1 MSIKSTPDGYM
12 VDIRPQGRSGKRI
25 RKSFKTKG
33 EALQFEK
40 WVIAT
45 HHNKNWIDKP
55 RDTRYLT
62 ELIELWYHYH
72 GRTLKSGKADLKRLH
87 TLAKDFGNP
96 KAYQVTINLFVNYR
110 AGELA
115 KGNKAT
121 TVNRTQAQLGSV
133 FTVLIKANEFHHE
146 HPLKGLSK
154 LKIQT
159 CEMGFL
165 SREEITILLDNLS
178 GDMLKVAK
186 LCLSTGARWSE
197 AINLKG
203 SSLVNERVIFYD
215 TKNGSNRTVPV
226 SSELFQEL
234 YNGKNGKLFN
244 QCYDEFYNIIKS
256 LNFDLPR
263 GQATHVL
270 RHSFASHFMM
280 NGGNILTLQ
289 KILGHATVL
298 QTMTYAHLAPD
309 YLQDAV
315 KFNPLST
322 NCP

>member
-1 MSIKSTPDGYM
+1 MSIKTVPNGYM
-12 VDIRPQGRSGKRI
+12 VDSRPQGRNGRRI

-45 HHNKNWIDKP
+45 QNSKDWKDSP

-87 TLAKDFGNP
+87 TLDKDLGYP
-96 KAYQVTINLFVNYR
+96 RVYQVTINLFVNYR

-133 FTVLIKANEFHHE
+133 FTVLIKANEFHSF
-146 HPLKGLSK
+146 HPLKGLAK

-165 SREEITILLDNLS
+165 SREEIKLLLDNLN

-203 SSLVNERVIFYD
+203 SALVNGRVIFHD
-215 TKNGSNRTVPV
+215 TKNGKMRTVPV
-226 SSELFQEL
+226 STELFQEL
-234 YNGKNGKLFN
+234 YNGRSGKLFS

-256 LNFDLPR
+256 LNFNLPR

-322 NCP
+322 N

>member
-1 MSIKSTPDGYM
+1 MSIKTVPNGYM
-12 VDIRPQGRSGKRI
+12 VDSRPQGRNGKRI

-45 HHNKNWIDKP
+45 QNSKDWKDNP

-72 GRTLKSGKADLKRLH
+72 GRTLKSGNADLKNLH
-87 TLAKDFGNP
+87 TLAQKLNNP
-96 KAYQVTINLFVNYR
+96 RAYQVTVNLFVNYR

-121 TVNRTQAQLGSV
+121 TVNRTQALLSSV
-133 FTVLIKANEFHHE
+133 FTMLIKANEFHNV

-154 LKIQT
+154 LKIQV
-159 CEMGFL
+159 CEMGFF
-165 SREEITILLDNLS
+165 SREEITLLLDNLS
-178 GDMLKVAK
+178 GDMLKIAK

-197 AINLKG
+197 AANLKG
-203 SSLVNERVIFYD
+203 SALVNGRVTFHD
-215 TKNGSNRTVPV
+215 TKNGSNRTIPI
-226 SSELFQEL
+226 STELFQEL
-234 YNGKNGKLFN
+234 YNGKNGRLFS
-244 QCYDEFYNIIKS
+244 QCYNEFYSIIKS
-256 LNFDLPR
+256 LNFELPR

-315 KFNPLST
+315 RFNPLST
-322 NCP
+322 N